1 MASVTLRTKEIE
13 KKGYS
18 LFLDIYNEGKRYK
31 EYLKLYVSK
40 DYTKAEN
47 KNVLKVDKDSWDLAK
62 AIQAKRLT
70 VINESNA
77 GFIPKA
83 SKRDFI
89 SYYRE
94 QAAKKNHD
102 SYENALQYLLDFIK
116 RDKLSFKAIDDKFLK
131 DYIAFFATKPLSA
144 SSVRMY
150 LSRFSIVLNLAV
162 KDKIIQVNP
171 FTYLKR
177 GVGGDIPL
185 GVKNKI
191 EYLTIEELRLLNNT
205 TYRDDIKQFFF
216 FSCFS
221 GLRISDL
228 LKMKWAEIENN
239 TLTYT
244 QKKQRNAKTHY
255 LPLSAQAVSL
265 LADIESFQIKKMTAK
280 HELVF
285 AHLPDK
291 RMLNRHL
298 KSWAEDAELKKNLHI
313 HVGRHSFATLALT
326 NGVSLYTVSKMLG
339 HSNISVTQIYA
350 EVVDEMK
357 QKAAELMPSL

>member
-18 LFLDIYNEGKRYK
+18 LFLDIYNEGQRYK

-62 AIQAKRLT
+62 AIQAKRIT
-70 VINESNA
+70 AINESNA

-89 SYYRE
+89 TYYRE
-94 QAAKKNHD
+94 QAAQKNHG
-102 SYENALQYLLDFIK
+102 SYEHALVYLLEFSK
-116 RDKLSFKAIDDKFLK
+116 QDKLFFKAIDDIFLK
-131 DYIAFFATKPLSA
+131 EYIAFLKTKPLSA

-150 LSRFSIVLNLAV
+150 LSRLSIILNLAV

-185 GVKNKI
+185 GAKNKI
-191 EYLTIEELRLLNNT
+191 EYLSIQELRLLNNT
-205 TYRDDIKQFFF
+205 AYRDDVKQFFF
-216 FSCFS
+216 FGCFT
-221 GLRISDL
+221 GLRISDM
-228 LKMKWAEIENN
+228 LKIKWTEIENK

-255 LPLSAQAVSL
+255 LPLSTQAVNL
-265 LADIESFQIKKMTAK
+265 LPEIENSQIKKLGRE
-280 HELVF
+280 HEFVF

-298 KSWAEDAELKKNLHI
+298 KSWATAAKLKKNLHI
-313 HVGRHSFATLALT
+313 HVSRHTFATLALS
-326 NGVSLYTVSKMLG
+326 NGVSLYTVSKLLG
-339 HSNISVTQIYA
+339 HSNIAITQIYA

-357 QKAAELMPSL
+357 QKAADMIPTL